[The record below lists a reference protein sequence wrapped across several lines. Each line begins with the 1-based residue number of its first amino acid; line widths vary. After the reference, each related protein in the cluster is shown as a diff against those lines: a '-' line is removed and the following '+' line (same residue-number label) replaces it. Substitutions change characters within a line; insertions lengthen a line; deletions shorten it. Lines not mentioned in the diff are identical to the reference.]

1 MEALPQK
8 FCHADGCWIY
18 ATNIDFRKCVVYN
31 VLRDCYWVEN
41 YKIDEIAASE
51 KLYNSVLYEKLE
63 QEETKLWHLSPLT
76 LYNMFDEEQN
86 TGFITYPEET

>member
-1 MEALPQK
+1 MDNKK
-8 FCHADGCWIY
+8 FESMLIL
-18 ATNIDFRKCVVYN
+18 IVPEIIK
-31 VLRDCYWVEN
+31 LIVEN
-41 YKIDEIAASE
+41 YKIDEIEASE